1 MDTGRTLCIPVSLKT
16 NYNNLG
22 TVQEIIISFILTET
36 LYYHIL
42 FNILKWK
49 WML

>member
-1 MDTGRTLCIPVSLKT
+1 MDTGRTLCILVSLKT

-36 LYYHIL
+36 YYHIL

-49 WML
+49 WLL